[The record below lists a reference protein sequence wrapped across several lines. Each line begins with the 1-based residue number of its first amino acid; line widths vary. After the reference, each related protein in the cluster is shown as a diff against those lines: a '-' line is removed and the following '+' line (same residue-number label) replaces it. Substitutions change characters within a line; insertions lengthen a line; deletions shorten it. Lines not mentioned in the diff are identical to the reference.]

1 MVKKKSS
8 PAASPPPATSIPLGF
23 AEVFQELK
31 KKIQEARFSAAV
43 AVNQRLIKLYWEM
56 GKTIFEIQQ
65 TQKWGSRDI
74 ESLGNELQKA
84 FPGISGFS
92 RSNLFKM
99 RAFYLSYEKV
109 SQTVKQFEELPIAQI
124 PWGHNVILVTKIK
137 DTEER
142 LWYAHMTIEE
152 GWTRE
157 ALEDAISSKYFR
169 RHGKAITNFKDRLPG
184 PQSQLAQEIL
194 KDPYQFDFL
203 ELRNGYKERE
213 LEQGLIDHIQQFLIE
228 LGQGFAFVARQYHLE
243 VDGDDY
249 YIDLLFYHLQ
259 LRCYC
264 VIEIKTTSFRPEY
277 AGKMNFYLSAVDDFV
292 KSDADNP
299 SIGLILCKTKK
310 QFTAEYALRDIH
322 KPMGVSQ
329 YEGIITKSLPKR
341 LQQSLPSIQEIEA
354 ELSGSSQNVPKRR
367 RNKKRD
373 EGL

>member
-1 MVKKKSS
+1 MVKKQPS
-8 PAASPPPATSIPLGF
+8 PITGSPPVTSIPLGF

-31 KKIQEARFSAAV
+31 KKIQEARLSVAV

-65 TQKWGSRDI
+65 TQKWGSRDV

-157 ALEDAISSKYFR
+157 ALEDAIGSKYFR
-169 RHGKAITNFKDRLPG
+169 RHGKAITNFKDRLPE

-213 LEQGLIDHIQQFLIE
+213 LEQGLIDHIQQFFIE
-228 LGQGFAFVARQYHLE
+228 LGQGFAFVSRQYHLE

-249 YIDLLFYHLQ
+249 SDRSLLFKKLK
-259 LRCYC
+259 L
-264 VIEIKTTSFRPEY
+264 S
-277 AGKMNFYLSAVDDFV
+277 YLVPRQMF
-292 KSDADNP
+292 
-299 SIGLILCKTKK
+299 TKD
-310 QFTAEYALRDIH
+310 TVR
-322 KPMGVSQ
+322 
-329 YEGIITKSLPKR
+329 
-341 LQQSLPSIQEIEA
+341 
-354 ELSGSSQNVPKRR
+354 
-367 RNKKRD
+367 KKRMD
-373 EGL
+373 NDT

>member
-1 MVKKKSS
+1 MTKKRSS
-8 PAASPPPATSIPLGF
+8 PIAKSPSAVSIPRGF

-31 KKIQEARFSAAV
+31 KKIQEARLSAAV

-74 ESLGNELQKA
+74 ESLGNELQKE

-109 SQTVKQFEELPIAQI
+109 SQTVKQFEELPISQI

-137 DTEER
+137 DTKER

-152 GWTRE
+152 GWSRE
-157 ALEDAISSKYFR
+157 ALEDAIASKFFH
-169 RHGKAITNFKDRLPG
+169 RHGKAITNFKDRLPEL
-184 PQSQLAQEIL
+184 QSQLAQEVL

-228 LGQGFAFVARQYHLE
+228 LGQGFAFVARQYHIE

-264 VIEIKTTSFRPEY
+264 VVEIKTTSFKPEY
-277 AGKMNFYLSAVDDFV
+277 AGKMNFYLSAVDDFI

-310 QFTAEYALRDIH
+310 QFTAEYALRDIR

-329 YEGIITKSLPKR
+329 YEGITTKSLPKR

-354 ELSGSSQNVPKRR
+354 ELSDSPTNIV
-367 RNKKRD
+367 KKR
-373 EGL
+373 LKKKRVKS

>member
-1 MVKKKSS
+1 MAKKHPSPTDSS
-8 PAASPPPATSIPLGF
+8 PPIISIPLGF

-31 KKIQEARFSAAV
+31 KKIQEARFSAAI
-43 AVNQRLIKLYWEM
+43 AVNQQLIKLYWEI
-56 GKTIFEIQQ
+56 GKIIFEIQQ

-99 RAFYLSYEKV
+99 RSLYLSYEKV
-109 SQTVKQFEELPIAQI
+109 SQTVKQFEELPVSQI
-124 PWGHNVILVTKIK
+124 PWGHNIILVTKIK
-137 DTEER
+137 NTKER
-142 LWYAHMTIEE
+142 LWYAHMTVEE
-152 GWTRE
+152 GWSRE
-157 ALEDAISSKYFR
+157 ALEDAIASKYFH
-169 RHGKAITNFKDRLPG
+169 RHGKAITNFKDRLPE
-184 PQSQLAQEIL
+184 PQSQLAQEVL

-228 LGQGFAFVARQYHLE
+228 LGQGFAFVARQYHIE

-264 VIEIKTTSFRPEY
+264 VVEIKTTSFKPEY

-292 KSDADNP
+292 KNDADNP

-310 QFTAEYALRDIH
+310 QFTAEYALRDIR

-329 YEGIITKSLPKR
+329 YEGITTKSLPKR

-354 ELSGSSQNVPKRR
+354 QLSDSPVNVPKERR
-367 RNKKRD
+367 KKKKD
-373 EGL
+373 KS

>member
-1 MVKKKSS
+1 MAKKQHSS
-8 PAASPPPATSIPLGF
+8 KANSLLTPSIPFGF
-23 AEVFQELK
+23 TEVFQELK
-31 KKIQEARFSAAV
+31 KKIQEARLSAAV

-56 GKTIFEIQQ
+56 GKTIFEIQK
-65 TQKWGSRDI
+65 TQKWGSRDV

-99 RAFYLSYEKV
+99 RTFYLSYEKV
-109 SQTVKQFEELPIAQI
+109 SQTVRQFEELPIAQI
-124 PWGHNVILVTKIK
+124 PWTHNVILVTKIK
-137 DTEER
+137 NTEER
-142 LWYAHMTIEE
+142 LWYAHMIIEE
-152 GWTRE
+152 GWTRD
-157 ALEDAISSKYFR
+157 ALEDAINSKCFHRY
-169 RHGKAITNFKDRLPG
+169 GKAITNFKDRLPE

-203 ELRNGYKERE
+203 ELSNGYKERE

-264 VIEIKTTSFRPEY
+264 VIEIKTTSFKPEY

-292 KSDADNP
+292 KNEADNP

-310 QFTAEYALRDIH
+310 QFTAEYALRDIR

-329 YEGIITKSLPKR
+329 YAGIITKSLPKR
-341 LQQSLPSIQEIEA
+341 LQQSLPSIQKIEA
-354 ELSGSSQNVPKRR
+354 ELSGSPSDIPQKRI
-367 RNKKRD
+367 KKK
-373 EGL
+373 

>member
-1 MVKKKSS
+1 MAKKKPYTTDSS
-8 PAASPPPATSIPLGF
+8 THMTSIPLGF

-31 KKIQEARFSAAV
+31 KKIQEARLSAAV

-65 TQKWGSRDI
+65 TQKWGSRDV

-109 SQTVKQFEELPIAQI
+109 SQTVKQFEELPIAQV

-157 ALEDAISSKYFR
+157 ALEDAIGSKYFR
-169 RHGKAITNFKDRLPG
+169 RHGKAITNFKDRLPE
-184 PQSQLAQEIL
+184 PESHLAQEIL

-264 VIEIKTTSFRPEY
+264 VIEIKTTSFKPEY

-292 KSDADNP
+292 KSDEDNP

-341 LQQSLPSIQEIEA
+341 FQQSLPSIQEIEA
-354 ELSGSSQNVPKRR
+354 ELSGSSPDVQRTR
-367 RNKKRD
+367 KKKKDR
-373 EGL
+373 

>member
-31 KKIQEARFSAAV
+31 KKIQEARLSAAV

-157 ALEDAISSKYFR
+157 ALEDAIGSKCFR
-169 RHGKAITNFKDRLPG
+169 RHGKAITNFKDRLPE

-243 VDGDDY
+243 VDGEDY

-264 VIEIKTTSFRPEY
+264 VIEIKTTSFKPEY
-277 AGKMNFYLSAVDDFV
+277 AGKMNFKLSVVDNCV

-310 QFTAEYALRDIH
+310 QFTAEYALRDIR

-354 ELSGSSQNVPKRR
+354 ELSGSSADIPKGRH
-367 RNKKRD
+367 KKKKD

>member
-1 MVKKKSS
+1 MVKKRHFPTAGS
-8 PAASPPPATSIPLGF
+8 PLANSIPLGF

-31 KKIQEARFSAAV
+31 KKIQEARLSAAV

-56 GKTIFEIQQ
+56 GKTIFEIQK
-65 TQKWGSRDI
+65 TQKWGSRDV

-92 RSNLFKM
+92 RPNLFKM

-109 SQTVKQFEELPIAQI
+109 SQTVRQFEELPISQI

-142 LWYAHMTIEE
+142 LWYAHMTLEE

-157 ALEDAISSKYFR
+157 ALEDAIGSKYFL
-169 RHGKAITNFKDRLPG
+169 RHGKAITNFKDRLPE

-203 ELRNGYKERE
+203 ELRTGYKERE

-249 YIDLLFYHLQ
+249 YIDLLFYHLK

-264 VIEIKTTSFRPEY
+264 VVEIKTTSFKPEY
-277 AGKMNFYLSAVDDFV
+277 AGKMNFYLSAVDDFI
-292 KSDADNP
+292 KTDTDNP

-341 LQQSLPSIQEIEA
+341 LQQSLPSTQEIET
-354 ELSGSSQNVPKRR
+354 ELSDAPIDTL
-367 RNKKRD
+367 KKR
-373 EGL
+373 LKKKKSQS

>member
-1 MVKKKSS
+1 MYEKKQSSLKAKSPS
-8 PAASPPPATSIPLGF
+8 VISIPRGF
-23 AEVFQELK
+23 VEVFLELK
-31 KKIQEARFSAAV
+31 QKIQDARLSAAIK
-43 AVNQRLIKLYWEM
+43 VNQRLIKLYWEI
-56 GKTIFEIQQ
+56 GKTIFEIQEI
-65 TQKWGSRDI
+65 QKWGSRDI
-74 ESLGNELQKA
+74 ESLGNKLQKE

-109 SQTVKQFEELPIAQI
+109 SQTVRQFEELPISQI
-124 PWGHNVILVTKIK
+124 PWSHNIILVTKIK
-137 DTEER
+137 DTKER

-152 GWTRE
+152 GWSRE
-157 ALEDAISSKYFR
+157 ALEDAITSKFFH
-169 RHGKAITNFKDRLPG
+169 RHGKAITNFKDRLPE
-184 PQSQLAQEIL
+184 PQSQLAQEVL

-203 ELRNGYKERE
+203 ELTNGYKEKE
-213 LEQGLIDHIQQFLIE
+213 LEQGLVDHIQQFLIE
-228 LGQGFAFVARQYHLE
+228 LGQGFAFVARQYHIE

-264 VIEIKTTSFRPEY
+264 VVEIKTTNFKPEY

-292 KSDADNP
+292 KNDADNP

-310 QFTAEYALRDIH
+310 QFTAEYALRDIR

-341 LQQSLPSIQEIEA
+341 FQQSLPSVQKIEA
-354 ELSGSSQNVPKRR
+354 ELSDSPVNTFKESL
-367 RNKKRD
+367 NKK
-373 EGL
+373 GKS